1 MPGTHQTILFKLKK
15 SCSLG
20 TEDTDSPEKLL
31 RTVLANAIGE
41 KRRKISSTCT
51 LAKRASPYHI
61 AVMII
66 IILISYRQDFVS
78 IAEDRFSRKFNH
90 NSKKLNCSAIYDK
103 KETANYDPFPKHS
116 KTHAITPNSITNDH
130 LCFANVE
137 DIFSC

>member
-1 MPGTHQTILFKLKK
+1 M
-15 SCSLG
+15 
-20 TEDTDSPEKLL
+20 L
-31 RTVLANAIGE
+31 RTILANAIGE

-51 LAKRASPYHI
+51 LAKRASPSHI

-78 IAEDRFSRKFNH
+78 IARDLFLRKLN

-116 KTHAITPNSITNDH
+116 KTHDIIPIPLAMTICALPMWKTFLVVSLNSK
-130 LCFANVE
+130 LCFFL
-137 DIFSC
+137 IFS

>member
-1 MPGTHQTILFKLKK
+1 MSSQEKMLRTIL
-15 SCSLG
+15 
-20 TEDTDSPEKLL
+20 
-31 RTVLANAIGE
+31 ANVIGE
-41 KRRKISSTCT
+41 KKRKISSTCT
-51 LAKRASPYHI
+51 LAKRASPCHI
-61 AVMII
+61 AVMIII

-78 IAEDRFSRKFNH
+78 IAVDRFLRKFNH

-116 KTHAITPNSITNDH
+116 KTHAITPNSISNDH